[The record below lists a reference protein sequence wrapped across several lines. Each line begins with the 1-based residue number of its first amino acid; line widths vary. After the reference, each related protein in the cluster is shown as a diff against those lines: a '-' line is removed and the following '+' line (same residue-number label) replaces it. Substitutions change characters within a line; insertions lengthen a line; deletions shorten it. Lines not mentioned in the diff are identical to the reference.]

1 MIRKQYESKRDR
13 QNEES
18 ICRWLCSEWGLV
30 RYKLN
35 PHWVIDYAIAKK
47 DEPKRIT
54 GMIEIRQRSFVWG
67 DFPDVFCSAS
77 KIEAANK
84 IRICWNLPV
93 LFAVRDTYQEVRF
106 CDLTALEIQPLHFDG
121 RSTENMRDQW
131 DQDLIAK
138 IPINQFTKFMKGK

>member
-1 MIRKQYESKRDR
+1 VIRKQYESERDR

-18 ICRWLCSEWGLV
+18 ICRWLCSEWKLV

-35 PHWVIDYAIAKK
+35 PHWVIDYAIARK
-47 DEPKRIT
+47 DDPKRIT
-54 GMIEIRQRSFVWG
+54 GLIEIRQRSFVWG

-93 LFAVRDTYQEVRF
+93 LFAVRDTHQEVRY
-106 CDLTALEIQPLHFDG
+106 CDLTALGIQPLHFDG

>member
-1 MIRKQYESKRDR
+1 MIRKQYESERDR

-18 ICRWLCSEWGLV
+18 ICQMLCDEWGLV

-54 GMIEIRQRSFVWG
+54 GLIEIRQRSFAWG

-93 LFAVRDTYQEVRF
+93 LFAVRDTNRDVRF
-106 CDLTALEIQPLHFDG
+106 CDLTALGIQPLHFDG
-121 RSTENMRDQW
+121 RSIKNMRDEW